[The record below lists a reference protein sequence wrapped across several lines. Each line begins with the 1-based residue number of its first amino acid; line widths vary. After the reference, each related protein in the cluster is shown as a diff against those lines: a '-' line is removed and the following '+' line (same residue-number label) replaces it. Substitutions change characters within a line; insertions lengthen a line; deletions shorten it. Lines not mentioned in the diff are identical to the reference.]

1 MSLILKKNVKE
12 YDRVYS
18 LGQNHK
24 YPNLNLVRI
33 QKKYLKNNSGKILDF
48 GCGSG
53 ENSLFLSSCG
63 YKVFSLDASNEA
75 LKIVRRKNSKIK
87 NKLKIFLFTNL
98 NKLPFKDNYFDY
110 VVCLSVISLLGSK
123 KNIIK
128 LIKEFQRVLKS
139 DGKLVIDINAPK
151 GDFYKKANIKK
162 NNAYFS
168 LKSEKSKNL
177 IKVYNCKSKKEF
189 LSFFKGFNLD
199 DIGEIY
205 YKYLDFNDHEFL
217 ALLSK
222 K

>member
-12 YDRVYS
+12 YDRVYL

-33 QKKYLKNNSGKILDF
+33 QKKYLKNNYGKILDF

-53 ENSLFLSSCG
+53 ENSMFLSRCG
-63 YKVFSLDASNEA
+63 YKVVSLDASKQA
-75 LKIVRRKNSKIK
+75 LKIVRRKNKKIK
-87 NKLKIFLFTNL
+87 NKLKIFLFTNS
-98 NKLPFKDNYFDY
+98 NKLPFKDNFFDY
-110 VVCLSVISLLGSK
+110 IICLSMISLLGSK

-128 LIKEFQRVLKS
+128 LIKEFQRILKPG
-139 DGKLVIDINAPK
+139 GKLVIDVNAPK

-162 NNAYFS
+162 DNAYFS
-168 LKSEKSKNL
+168 LKSKKNKNL
-177 IKVYNCKSKKEF
+177 IKVYKCKSKKEF
-189 LSFFKGFNLD
+189 LSFFKGFSLD